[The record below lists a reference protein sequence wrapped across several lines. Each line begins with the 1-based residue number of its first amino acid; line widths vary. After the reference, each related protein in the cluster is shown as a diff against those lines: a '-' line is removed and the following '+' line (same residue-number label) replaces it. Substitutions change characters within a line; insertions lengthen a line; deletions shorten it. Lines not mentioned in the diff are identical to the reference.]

1 MAFSRALLLVESA
14 NTKVKRDGL
23 VSIVFYSRPSSLT
36 FVSASQF
43 YVYLLWVHTC
53 LAQCLKCES
62 AISY

>member
-23 VSIVFYSRPSSLT
+23 VSIVFYSRPSSMT

-43 YVYLLWVHTC
+43 HVYLLVGSH
-53 LAQCLKCES
+53 LSS
-62 AISY
+62 AVP